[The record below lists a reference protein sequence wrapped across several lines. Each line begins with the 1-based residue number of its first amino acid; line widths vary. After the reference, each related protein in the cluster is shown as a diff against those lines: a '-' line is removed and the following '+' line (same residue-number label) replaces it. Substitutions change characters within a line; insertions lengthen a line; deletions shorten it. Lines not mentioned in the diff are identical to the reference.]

1 MPAGRAVVIRG
12 DARRLPLPDESV
24 DLIVTSPPY
33 YSLRSYTDQG
43 KHYDGQIGA
52 EPKPGQYIESLME
65 CTREWI
71 RVLKPSGSIFVN
83 LGDTYV
89 SGQGGECRD
98 QKLGGKR
105 KYRGQEKRS
114 TPSGPNDWGIA
125 AKSLI
130 GVPWRYALACV
141 DEGLV
146 LRRDI
151 IWSKPNGIPE
161 SVDDRARTSHEY
173 IFHIVKARR
182 YFTGVD
188 EIREPHNSDSFARFA
203 PGRALPGRRP
213 ESIYQGKPAQTLS
226 LEKGL
231 HPAGR
236 LPGSVWTIPV
246 QPLIGPQCRLVWD
259 GRTICWFATW
269 AEGERHMRMLARE
282 SWSWSGSTGRPSL
295 RSESEHYAAFPM
307 ELPRRI
313 IQGWSP
319 TGICTECGEGLR
331 PVVNREKRGGWNVL
345 TPHSRQRAAGSN
357 GHGNEKPGAWHHAN
371 TDVTVTGYECDCETP
386 GAPTRP
392 AVVLDPF
399 GGTGCAAM
407 VAASMG
413 RVGISVDYSHSYS
426 RFARW
431 RTTSN
436 TERAKAMQVK
446 KPPPAP
452 DPRQGALF
460 DMEEI

>member
-1 MPAGRAVVIRG
+1 MPSGRAIVIRG
-12 DARRLPLPDESV
+12 NARHLPLPDESV

-43 KHYDGQIGA
+43 RHYDGQIGA
-52 EPKPGQYIESLME
+52 EPTPRQYIESLME
-65 CTREWI
+65 CTRDWV

-83 LGDTYV
+83 LGDTYC
-89 SGQGGECRD
+89 SSQGARD
-98 QKLGGKR
+98 NHDQNLSGKR
-105 KYRGQEKRS
+105 KSRGEALNMRG
-114 TPSGPNDWGIA
+114 GPALWGA
-125 AKSLI
+125 PFKSLLGI
-130 GVPWRYALACV
+130 PWRYALACV
-141 DEGLV
+141 DEGLI

-161 SVDDRARTSHEY
+161 SVDDRVRTSHEY

-188 EIREPHNSDSFARFA
+188 EIREPHKAESFERFA

-213 ESIYQGKPAQTLS
+213 AEIYNGKPAQTLG
-226 LEKGL
+226 LEKAL

-236 LPGSVWTIPV
+236 LPGSVWEIPV

-259 GRTICWFATW
+259 GKTICWFNTW
-269 AEGERHMRMLARE
+269 EEGERHMRLLARD
-282 SWSWSGSTGRPSL
+282 SWAWGGAASRPSL
-295 RSESEHYAAFPM
+295 RPEAEHYAAFPM

-313 IQGWSP
+313 IQGFSP
-319 TGICTECGEGLR
+319 TGICTQCGQGRR
-331 PVVNREKRGGWNVL
+331 PVVDRERRGGWNVL
-345 TPHSRQRAAGSN
+345 TPHSRQRAAGVN
-357 GHGNEKPGAWHHAN
+357 GHGNEKPGSFHHAN
-371 TDVTVTGYECDCETP
+371 TDVTVIGYECDCDTP
-386 GAPTRP
+386 DAPIRP

-413 RVGISVDYSHSYS
+413 RIGISNDYSHSYS

-431 RTTSN
+431 RTTSR
-436 TERAKAMQVK
+436 TERAKAMQVR
-446 KPPPAP
+446 KPPPPP
-452 DPRQGALF
+452 DPRQGTLF
-460 DMEEI
+460 DLEEV